1 MSTDQINQR
10 LDDPKPAVASIHY
23 RTKED
28 YFNNNNNQGYQAPKV
43 ITLRSPNINV
53 ELHYNH
59 LKPSKLETIEQA
71 IQAVSTEFFKAFK
84 PPTPSNAP
92 PEIFR
97 LYLFDNHDDYQHFGG
112 KQQFNWGLGSEGGK
126 AHYRGRSEVHSEI
139 YMYQQGN
146 VLNLQHELTHALTFY
161 VTGGNYASIP
171 QWLIEGIAEYFE
183 HQKGVVHVSQ
193 EEAQALTTETLGNL
207 DYSEDP
213 KENNLLYRMGH
224 AVVSYLQA
232 EHPELLGNYFILQK
246 NQESKL
252 AHSLLQEGLAD
263 LSSLKSWLREYSL
276 ENQLHKSN
284 VLRVISEDHPIGTRV
299 GLVGNQVKKLIFHP
313 AAITSQNGDKVG
325 RFSSILHLWQ
335 VNTVRATNRATNDYL
350 DIPKDYG
357 FLKVLNTAQEGLQL
371 GYCDQNGH
379 LYLES
384 QHYKETV
391 LNKIIKLVPAW
402 QSTVEALHQKKDQ
415 AATAHNQAHQKA
427 LNAYQDYQA
436 AENSSEAN
444 GNMKPRLSSLY
455 QKYLTHR
462 EEAENAR
469 ELISQSQ
476 ENIKKFKKDLNL
488 QDANPLV
495 ERFKALLQ
503 IAPYQLAETTQQD
516 LQNWKENQ
524 VLTLKSLGQG
534 DHSALSLYSGNI
546 KVGELS
552 TEVGFFRSI
561 DNPEELLTKDSPKEF
576 IYEDSAKNL
585 NTCYQEPHLAVTQT
599 DNGYRLA
606 FIEDKSIQG
615 DSHFAEPHFHQ
626 NELLKPGLQ
635 HIEAADLQP
644 LLLKGKI
651 LNHAE
656 SPTAHY
662 SEEQRKNGLIVETG
676 ELLDDKGTR
685 RTDDDNYAAVLKQG
699 EQLLHHFT
707 STGFYITEAIKNSQ
721 GEITCPS
728 SFFIHDY
735 GRNLRWQLPE
745 AITHLKLVTTP
756 TGKRK
761 LAPCEANGNESP
773 EGMPEIPEEYRLIDP
788 IFAHRYAKQD
798 HSHQHTTIGLINFDS
813 YADETCF
820 AIQYDPKDAS
830 IRRDAQGNI
839 VRESDGRTY
848 FTKVKLWDGDK
859 EIGMLSNN
867 FHNFTGEIFFSV
879 DLNYSYTDF
888 LATVS
893 ARVAR
898 ETTPDGV
905 EKFTFNRGAGDLAG
919 TDRGYTDHTVI
930 FDRPS
935 APQQSAQLAARMAS
949 LPEQVGVDDRA
960 LEQQETSPRSTF
972 SSRLLRTHG

>member
-1 MSTDQINQR
+1 MATSTLPNQA
-10 LDDPKPAVASIHY
+10 LNGIKSTVSSI
-23 RTKED
+23 KFPIEN
-28 YFNNNNNQGYQAPKV
+28 YFNNNGRGYQSPVV
-43 ITLRSPNINV
+43 ITLPSHNIKV
-53 ELHYNH
+53 ELHYNR
-59 LKPSKLETIEQA
+59 LKPNKLATIQQD
-71 IQAVSTEFFKAFK
+71 IQAVATEFFKAFRL
-84 PPTPSNAP
+84 PTSSNP
-92 PEIFR
+92 LPEIFR

-112 KQQFNWGLGSEGGK
+112 EEQFKWGLGSEGGK
-126 AHYRGRSEVHSEI
+126 AHYRGRPEVHSEI
-139 YMYQQGN
+139 YMYQQGD
-146 VLNLQHELTHALTFY
+146 VLNLQHEFAHALTFY
-161 VTGGNYASIP
+161 ATKGHSASIP
-171 QWLIEGIAEYFE
+171 TWLMEGMAEYFG

-193 EEAQALTTETLGNL
+193 KETQTLTAEALRNL
-207 DYSEDP
+207 YYSEDP
-213 KENNLLYRMGH
+213 EKNSLLYRTGH
-224 AVVSYLQA
+224 AVVSYLQDR
-232 EHPELLGNYFILQK
+232 HPNLLGRYLSILGQDET
-246 NQESKL
+246 Q
-252 AHSLLQEGLAD
+252 ADSLLQEALAD
-263 LSSLKSWLREYSL
+263 LSSLKRWLREYSL

-284 VLRVISEDHPIGTRV
+284 VLKVTPEDHPIGKRE
-299 GLVGNQVKKLIFHP
+299 GLVGNQVNKLIYHP
-313 AAITSQNGDKVG
+313 AAITSQNGETVG
-325 RFSSILHLWQ
+325 HFSPIIHLWQ

-402 QSTVEALHQKKDQ
+402 QSTVEALHQKKEQ
-415 AATAHNQAHQKA
+415 AAAAHNKAYQKA
-427 LNAYQDYQA
+427 LNAYQDYRA

-476 ENIKKFKKDLNL
+476 ENIKKFKKDLTL

-503 IAPYQLAETTQQD
+503 IAPHQLVESKQQEVK
-516 LQNWKENQ
+516 NWKKNQ
-524 VLTLKSLGQG
+524 VLTLKPLGRA
-534 DHSALSLYSGNI
+534 DLSALSLYTGSS

-552 TEVGFFRSI
+552 TEAGFFQSI
-561 DNPEELLTKDSPKEF
+561 DNSENTLANEPLKEF
-576 IYEDSAKNL
+576 IYTDVAKNL
-585 NTCYQEPHLAVTQT
+585 QTRYQDPQLAVTRT

-615 DSHFAEPHFHQ
+615 DHHFSEPHFHQ

-635 HIEAADLQP
+635 HIETADLQP

-656 SPTAHY
+656 SPTARY
-662 SEEQRKNGLIVETG
+662 SEEQRKNGIIVETG
-676 ELLDDKGTR
+676 ELLDDKGTQR
-685 RTDDDNYAAVLKQG
+685 EHDDNYAAVVKQG

-721 GEITCPS
+721 GEITQPS
-728 SFFIHDY
+728 SFFIQDY
-735 GRNLRWQLPE
+735 GRGLRWQLPE

-761 LAPCEANGNESP
+761 LAPCEANGHDSP

-788 IFAHRYAKQD
+788 LFAHRYAKQD
-798 HSHQHTTIGLINFDS
+798 HSHQHTTIGLINFDT
-813 YADETCF
+813 YPDGTLF
-820 AIQYDPKDAS
+820 GLQYDPKDAS
-830 IRRDAQGNI
+830 IRRDKQGNI
-839 VRESDGRTY
+839 VRDNPGRVY
-848 FTKVKLWDGDK
+848 FTTVKLWHGNQ
-859 EIGMLSNN
+859 EIGMLPNS
-867 FHNFTGEIFFSV
+867 FHNFTGEIFFSA
-879 DLNYSYTDF
+879 DLNYSYTNF
-888 LATVS
+888 LASVS
-893 ARVAR
+893 PQVVV

-905 EKFTFNRGAGDLAG
+905 KKISFNRGAGDLAG
-919 TDRGYTDHTVI
+919 TDRGYTDHAVI

-935 APQQSAQLAARMAS
+935 APQQSAQLAASMAS
-949 LPEQVGVDDRA
+949 LQEQLAGDNRA